1 MWLDS
6 VALPRTCQF
15 LIRTMVS
22 QADLERAIHQKLG
35 HIDTLFVSDVSGGC
49 GQAFDVV
56 IVSEQFEGKKTLQ
69 RHRLVNDCLK
79 DEIASMHAFSQ
90 KTYTPKQFEEL
101 KFLYSRQT
109 PSEKAS
115 VSAPAPSL
123 SQPTGMHAET
133 APKNTKAGGE
143 MIPKIDIPARI
154 NENIH
159 VPELTLTPV
168 SESKHPFRS
177 YHPELEAGGASVSS
191 VDIRHTS
198 SLEGTGISRLHH
210 ATIANPSFWQHL
222 RELLRNEV
230 MQEPHDMNVDDD
242 AVSQRRNHELGASE
256 VEQLFE
262 DFFLTQKN
270 HLSANDIARIRD
282 ITGMHGMSS

>member
-6 VALPRTCQF
+6 VALPRTAQSLF
-15 LIRTMVS
+15 HIMVS

-35 HIDTLFVSDVSGGC
+35 NIDTLFVSDVSGGC

-56 IVSEQFEGKKTLQ
+56 IVSEQFEGKRTLQ

-101 KFLYSRQT
+101 KSMYSRQT
-109 PSEKAS
+109 PSAKAS
-115 VSAPAPSL
+115 TSAPAPTFF
-123 SQPTGMHAET
+123 QPMGIHAET
-133 APKNTKAGGE
+133 PPKKTKADGANV
-143 MIPKIDIPARI
+143 PKIDIPVSV
-154 NENIH
+154 NDNIH

-177 YHPELEAGGASVSS
+177 YSPQLETESTSVSS
-191 VDIRHTS
+191 VDMRHTS
-198 SLEGTGISRLHH
+198 SLEGTSISRLHYS
-210 ATIANPSFWQHL
+210 TIANPIFWQHL
-222 RELLRNEV
+222 RELLRNEL
-230 MQEPHDMNVDDD
+230 MQEPRDMRIEDDS
-242 AVSQRRNHELGASE
+242 VPQRRYNELGASE

>member
-6 VALPRTCQF
+6 VALPRTYQF
-15 LIRTMVS
+15 LIHTMVS

-133 APKNTKAGGE
+133 APKNTKADGE

-168 SESKHPFRS
+168 FESKHPFRS
-177 YHPELEAGGASVSS
+177 YHPELEAGSASVSS

-210 ATIANPSFWQHL
+210 ATIANPGFWQHL

>member
-1 MWLDS
+1 
-6 VALPRTCQF
+6 
-15 LIRTMVS
+15 
-22 QADLERAIHQKLG
+22 
-35 HIDTLFVSDVSGGC
+35 
-49 GQAFDVV
+49 
-56 IVSEQFEGKKTLQ
+56 
-69 RHRLVNDCLK
+69 
-79 DEIASMHAFSQ
+79 
-90 KTYTPKQFEEL
+90 
-101 KFLYSRQT
+101 
-109 PSEKAS
+109 
-115 VSAPAPSL
+115 
-123 SQPTGMHAET
+123 MHAET
-133 APKNTKAGGE
+133 APKNTKADGE

-177 YHPELEAGGASVSS
+177 YHPELEAGSASVSS

-210 ATIANPSFWQHL
+210 ATIANPGFWQHL

>member
-1 MWLDS
+1 
-6 VALPRTCQF
+6 
-15 LIRTMVS
+15 MVS

-115 VSAPAPSL
+115 ISAPAPSL

-133 APKNTKAGGE
+133 TPKNTKADGE

-177 YHPELEAGGASVSS
+177 YHPELEAGSASVSS

>member
-1 MWLDS
+1 MADFRG
-6 VALPRTCQF
+6 LPRTSQF
-15 LIRTMVS
+15 LIHTMVS

-115 VSAPAPSL
+115 VSAPAPNL

-133 APKNTKAGGE
+133 TPKNTKADGE

-168 SESKHPFRS
+168 SESNHPFRS
-177 YHPELEAGGASVSS
+177 YHPELEAGSASVSS
-191 VDIRHTS
+191 VDIRHTT

>member
-1 MWLDS
+1 MADFRG
-6 VALPRTCQF
+6 LPRTSQF
-15 LIRTMVS
+15 LIHTMVS

-123 SQPTGMHAET
+123 SQPTDMHAET
-133 APKNTKAGGE
+133 TPKNTKADGE

-177 YHPELEAGGASVSS
+177 YHPELEAGSASVSS

>member
-1 MWLDS
+1 
-6 VALPRTCQF
+6 
-15 LIRTMVS
+15 MVS

-133 APKNTKAGGE
+133 APKNTKADGE

-177 YHPELEAGGASVSS
+177 YHPELEAGSASVSS

-210 ATIANPSFWQHL
+210 ATIANPGFWQHL

-230 MQEPHDMNVDDD
+230 MQEPQDMNVDDD
-242 AVSQRRNHELGASE
+242 VVSQRRNHELGGSE

>member
-1 MWLDS
+1 MADFRG
-6 VALPRTCQF
+6 LPRTSQF
-15 LIRTMVS
+15 LIHTMVS

-133 APKNTKAGGE
+133 TPKNTKADGE

-177 YHPELEAGGASVSS
+177 YHPELEAGSASVSS

>member
-1 MWLDS
+1 MADFRG
-6 VALPRTCQF
+6 LPRTSQF
-15 LIRTMVS
+15 LIHTMVS

-115 VSAPAPSL
+115 VSAPTPSL

-133 APKNTKAGGE
+133 TPKNTKADGE

-177 YHPELEAGGASVSS
+177 YHPELEAGSASVSS